1 LNAHESVR
9 AGIRVFR
16 YQPGFIHQKVLLID
30 DDTASVGSMN
40 LDNRSL
46 RLNFEITALNIDP
59 AFAGE
64 VEQMLKADFEQ
75 ALEID
80 AADYERLH
88 YPYRVLIH
96 VARLFSPV
104 L

>member
-1 LNAHESVR
+1 
-9 AGIRVFR
+9 
-16 YQPGFIHQKVLLID
+16 
-30 DDTASVGSMN
+30 
-40 LDNRSL
+40 
-46 RLNFEITALNIDP
+46 
-59 AFAGE
+59 
-64 VEQMLKADFEQ
+64 MLKTDFEQ

-88 YPYRVLIH
+88 YLYRVLIH